1 MLERIH
7 DSCNQMPGYLGKV
20 IDYVQVNNNNFKP
33 IVDLAVKA
41 KLFSIIVDTMETA
54 KEVIRVN

>member
-1 MLERIH
+1 
-7 DSCNQMPGYLGKV
+7 MPGYLGKV